1 MGEEIAMVVWDH
13 RMFPLVDVAADSP
26 ASSASLEAASDMN
39 TDPDASFP
47 LRTS

>member
-1 MGEEIAMVVWDH
+1 MVVWDH
-13 RMFPLVDVAADSP
+13 RMFPLVAADLP

-39 TDPDASFP
+39 TNPNAKSP